1 MRADT
6 AKMIWGSAM
15 MLEMGVALGPRYSN
29 AASRESILAATP
41 STGEAHEF
49 KPKRKDKRSR
59 KQRRKESK
67 R

>member
-1 MRADT
+1 MRVNA
-6 AKMIWGSAM
+6 ARMIWASMIFPDAVWDKSHYGK
-15 MLEMGVALGPRYSN
+15 

-49 KPKRKDKRSR
+49 KPKRRDRRSR